1 MADGKTTNQMQRDA
15 QQAASPETAAAAQIE
30 GRLKDLHTCMPG
42 IIASFDP
49 DKQTASVQPAIQ
61 RIFTEKGAVNLP
73 LCVDVPVCFPG
84 GGDFQLTFPVKA
96 GDECIL
102 MFSERAIDL
111 WYDQGGT
118 KQPAEYRLHDL
129 SDGMA
134 LVGIN
139 NQQKKLVDFNAADVE
154 LRDRDRTVR
163 VTMKHDG
170 TIENVNPVG
179 NTVLS
184 AAGKFTI
191 NAPGGFEVN
200 APSSLI
206 NSANTTHTGNVKT
219 NGNTAIDGTTLSKGT
234 ITGQGGMGISG
245 SGGGGATVTVTG
257 TFTHTGGSLTSNG
270 ITLHTHTHSGVQP
283 GGGNTG
289 GPQ

>member
-1 MADGKTTNQMQRDA
+1 MADGKTTNQIFRDQ
-15 QQAASPETAAAAQIE
+15 QQAASAETAAGAQIE

-49 DKQTASVQPAIQ
+49 DLQTASVQPAIK
-61 RIFTEKGAVNLP
+61 RIFTEKGPVNLP
-73 LCVDVPVCFPG
+73 LCVDVPVEFPG
-84 GGDFQLTFPVKA
+84 GGDFFMTFPVKP

-102 MFSERAIDL
+102 LFSERAIDL
-111 WYDQGGT
+111 WFESGGT
-118 KQPAEYRLHDL
+118 QSPAEYRLHDL

-139 NQQKKLVDFNAADVE
+139 SKPKKIPSFNPDDVE

-179 NTVLS
+179 STVLS
-184 AAGKFTI
+184 AAGKFTV

-200 APSSLI
+200 APLSKL
-206 NSANTTHTGNVKT
+206 NSDQTTMSGKTTSQGLLTYAAGMAGTG
-219 NGNTAIDGTTLSKGT
+219 GGSGTT
-234 ITGQGGMGISG
+234 ISG
-245 SGGGGATVTVTG
+245 PITQSGGAV
-257 TFTHTGGSLTSNG
+257 TSNG
-270 ITLHTHTHSGVQP
+270 IVLHTHTHSGVQSGP
-283 GGGNTG
+283 ASTG